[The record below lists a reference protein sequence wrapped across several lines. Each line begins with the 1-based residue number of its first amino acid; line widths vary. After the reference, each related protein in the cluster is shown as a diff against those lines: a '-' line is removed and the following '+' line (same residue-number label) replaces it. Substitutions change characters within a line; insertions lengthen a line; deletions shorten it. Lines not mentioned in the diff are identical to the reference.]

1 MKQILDNL
9 NTITGKF
16 TFNQKVL
23 LGGISV
29 AVVISLV
36 IFSTWMQSED
46 STVLFTNLDPTDASV
61 ALEELSKQNIKAELT
76 NGGTTILVPGDQ
88 VHRLRV
94 DLLAK
99 GIPASGTVGWGL
111 FDGHQYG
118 MTEFVQNVNYKR
130 AMEGELVQTIG
141 AINGVRSARVHLVL
155 PKNSIFKKMQAP
167 ATASIVIDL
176 GHGQLSEHQVNG
188 IQRLVSGSVEGLE
201 LNSVSIIDQHGVE
214 LTSSYSNDG
223 IMRSDSQL
231 ALKKEIDE
239 YLSLKAASMLDRVL
253 GPERSLVS
261 VDATLNFEQIQQE
274 RKFYDPDNSV
284 IVSEELSSQEGAEG
298 AGSNESITTN
308 YELSQT
314 VESVVS
320 EVGGISSLSVAVF
333 VDGTYAEGEDGA
345 MAYVPLT
352 DQELTQINNIVESSI
367 GYDSE
372 RGDRVEV
379 VNMQFQYQDTPEV
392 AEVGMLPEGWMQTLP
407 ELIGRILLF
416 ALAAFMI
423 LKLKKN
429 LGQMAVESNSKPKK
443 PQNVTEIDDIDSDM
457 PSINERNL
465 EQVSTERMIEE
476 VKGFADQNPSQVADL
491 VSAWIKEEDEVTT
504 V

>member
-29 AVVISLV
+29 AVIISLV
-36 IFSTWMQSED
+36 IFSTWLQSEE
-46 STVLFTNLDPTDASV
+46 TAVLFTNLDPADASV
-61 ALEELSKQNIKAELT
+61 ALEELSKQNINAELT
-76 NGGTTILVPGDQ
+76 NGGTTILVPENQ

-99 GIPASGTVGWGL
+99 GIPDSGTVGWGL
-111 FDGHQYG
+111 FDGNQYG

-130 AMEGELVQTIG
+130 AMEGELVQTIS
-141 AINGVRSARVHLVL
+141 AISGVRSARVHLVL
-155 PKNSIFKKMQAP
+155 PKNSIFKKMQSD
-167 ATASIVIDL
+167 ATASIVVNL
-176 GHGQLSEHQVNG
+176 GRGQLSEHQVSG

-201 LNSVSIIDQHGVE
+201 LKNVSIIDQHGVE
-214 LTSSYSNDG
+214 LTDSYSNDG
-223 IMRSDSQL
+223 MMRSDSQL

-239 YLSLKAASMLDRVL
+239 YLSLKASSMLDRVL
-253 GPERSLVS
+253 GPERSLVR
-261 VDATLNFEQIQQE
+261 VDATLNFEQTKQE
-274 RKFYDPDNSV
+274 RNYFDPANTA
-284 IVSEELSSQEGAEG
+284 IISETLDSDERGEG
-298 AGSNESITTN
+298 AGSKEVITTN

-314 VESVVS
+314 VETIVG
-320 EVGGISSLSVAVF
+320 EVGGIRSLSVAVF
-333 VDGTYAEGEDGA
+333 VDGTYAEDEDGN

-352 DQELTQINNIVESSI
+352 DEELTKINNIVESSI
-367 GYDSE
+367 GYNSE

-379 VNMQFQYQDTPEV
+379 VNMQFRFQDTPEV
-392 AEVGMLPEGWMQTLP
+392 AEVGMLPEGWMQALP
-407 ELIGRILLF
+407 ELVGRILLF

-429 LGQMAVESNSKPKK
+429 LGQMAVNTPSRQKRT
-443 PQNVTEIDDIDSDM
+443 QQTIIDLDEDSDM
-457 PSINERNL
+457 PSIR
-465 EQVSTERMIEE
+465 QRTSGHVSTERMVEE
-476 VKGFADQNPSQVADL
+476 VKGFANDNPGEVADL
-491 VSAWIKEEDEVTT
+491 VSAWIKEEKEVST

>member
-29 AVVISLV
+29 AVIISLV

-46 STVLFTNLDPTDASV
+46 SSVLFTNLDPADASV
-61 ALEELSKQNIKAELT
+61 ALEELSKQNINAELT
-76 NGGTTILVPGDQ
+76 NGGTTILVPENQ

-111 FDGHQYG
+111 FDGNQYG

-130 AMEGELVQTIG
+130 AMEGELVQTIS
-141 AINGVRSARVHLVL
+141 AINGVKSARVHLVL
-155 PKNSIFKKMQAP
+155 PKNSIFKKMQSD
-167 ATASIVIDL
+167 ATASIVVNV
-176 GHGQLSEHQVNG
+176 GRGQLSEHQVNG

-201 LNSVSIIDQHGVE
+201 LTNVSIIDQHGVE

-253 GPERSLVS
+253 GPERSLVR
-261 VDATLNFEQIQQE
+261 VDATLNFEQMQQE
-274 RKFYDPDNSV
+274 RKYFDPDKTVVLSEV
-284 IVSEELSSQEGAEG
+284 LDSEEREEG
-298 AGSNESITTN
+298 AGSKEVITTN

-314 VESVVS
+314 VETTVG
-320 EVGGISSLSVAVF
+320 EIGGISSLSVAVF
-333 VDGTYAEGEDGA
+333 VDGTYAEDEEGN
-345 MAYVPLT
+345 MAYVPLS
-352 DQELTQINNIVESSI
+352 DDELTQINNIVESSI
-367 GYDSE
+367 GYNSE

-379 VNMQFQYQDTPEV
+379 VNMQFQFQDTPEV

-429 LGQMAVESNSKPKK
+429 LGQMALEDNRPKPRKQK
-443 PQNVTEIDDIDSDM
+443 TIIDLDEDDDM
-457 PSINERNL
+457 PSIRERASGH
-465 EQVSTERMIEE
+465 VSTERMVEE
-476 VKGFADQNPSQVADL
+476 VKGFANDNPNEVADL
-491 VSAWIKEEDEVTT
+491 VSAWIKDEEEVAT